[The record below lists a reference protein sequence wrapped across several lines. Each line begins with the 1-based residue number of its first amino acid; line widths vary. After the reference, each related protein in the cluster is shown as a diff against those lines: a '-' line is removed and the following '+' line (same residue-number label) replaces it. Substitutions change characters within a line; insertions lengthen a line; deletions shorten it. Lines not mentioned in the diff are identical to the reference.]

1 MESDHDKNKR
11 ILEFFLKVPEF
22 YCLEDYGNC
31 TMIYNINYNCKNN
44 LKNPVNNNNSIPV
57 YYFIDKK
64 EYQQIKELYSL
75 KKIFLFIRINYG
87 KENINILINRS
98 EQLSEKEVLDKIN
111 HIKYMKTPIRF
122 HLKILDFPLS
132 NYYLKEIVSTDN
144 LIDKAYTL
152 EKVSNSGLNS
162 NQTVDNKKLN
172 DNINTGIIIKAMDK
186 SSNSNNNKNT
196 LNNNIIQGNSNI
208 KIQNQ
213 NNYKNNTNNIK
224 NKNTNNNKNYI
235 NNIKNNNNENINHL
249 KNNYNNNGFSNSNIN
264 SFNFQNNNNLTP
276 NQINCLIN
284 MNSKNN
290 MNLNNMNQI
299 NNFNMIPMNNMNFM
313 NNFFM
318 NNMNNSN
325 NNSND
330 INNVKDDNNKNILIK
345 EIIGSGY
352 EKLFPI
358 KGLKNVGLTC
368 YMNSTLQCLLHIP
381 ELNQYFFKKYN
392 EQKEILNKI
401 NKNCET
407 KGRLSKEYW
416 KVVNGVLSGID
427 GQFYY
432 SYNNPF
438 SPIDFNNA
446 LSSMNTQF
454 SKYESNDAKDLLL
467 YLFQTMHEELN
478 YFGDEK
484 LKNVPKCNQ
493 LIEKESYNF
502 FVKVNFSLNLSIFS
516 YLFYGIIKS
525 STKCLA
531 CNKILYNFQ
540 YFQFLSFPT
549 YKYDEKTFNIYK
561 GFQEFIKE
569 ENMSGDNKCYC
580 QHCKGL
586 KDAKVSSIIFYPP
599 PYLIINFDYGKGK
612 KYKPK
617 VINFGEIIDLQ
628 GFTDDKCQKKTYELI
643 SVSTHIGSSG
653 NSGHYI
659 TYCKD
664 NDNEWHLFNDSN
676 HRFCSFKEVNSYSP
690 YLLIYRR
697 EEGEF

>member
-1 MESDHDKNKR
+1 MESAHEKNER
-11 ILEFFLKVPEF
+11 ILNFLLGIPDF
-22 YCLEDYGNC
+22 YCLEDFGNC
-31 TMIYNINYNCKNN
+31 AMIYTINYNSNNN
-44 LKNPVNNNNSIPV
+44 LKNPINNNKNIAV
-57 YYFIDKK
+57 YFLINKK
-64 EYQQIKELYSL
+64 VIQHIKDLYSL
-75 KKIFLFIRINYG
+75 KRIFLFIRINYG
-87 KENINILINRS
+87 QENINILINRK

-111 HIKYMKTPIRF
+111 HIKYMKTPIRN
-122 HLKILDFPLS
+122 HLKILDFPLN
-132 NYYLKEIVSTDN
+132 NYYLKDTVWTDN
-144 LIDKAYTL
+144 LFDKAYIL
-152 EKVSNSGLNS
+152 EKISSSGLKK
-162 NQTVDNKKLN
+162 NQIVDNKKLN
-172 DNINTGIIIKAMDK
+172 DNINTRIITAIDK

-196 LNNNIIQGNSNI
+196 LNNNIIQGNNNI
-208 KIQNQ
+208 KIENE
-213 NNYKNNTNNIK
+213 NNYKNNNNNIK
-224 NKNTNNNKNYI
+224 NTNSNNNKNYI
-235 NNIKNNNNENINHL
+235 NNIKNNNNKNINYL

-264 SFNFQNNNNLTP
+264 SFNFQNNNNLNP
-276 NQINCLIN
+276 NQINVLIN

-290 MNLNNMNQI
+290 MNLSNMNPI
-299 NNFNMIPMNNMNFM
+299 NNINIIPMNNMNFM
-313 NNFFM
+313 NDLFM

-330 INNVKDDNNKNILIK
+330 INNVKDNKNENILIK

-352 EKLFPI
+352 EKLFPL

-407 KGRLSKEYW
+407 KGILSKEYW
-416 KVVNGVLSGID
+416 KVVNGVLSGFD
-427 GQFYY
+427 DQLNY
-432 SYNNPF
+432 SYNIPF
-438 SPIDFNNA
+438 SPKDFNDT
-446 LSSMNTQF
+446 LSSMTTQF

-467 YLFQTMHEELN
+467 YLFQNMHEELN

-525 STKCLA
+525 STKCLK
-531 CNKILYNFQ
+531 CNQILYNFQ

-549 YKYDEKTFNIYK
+549 YKFNGDTFNIYR
-561 GFQEFIKE
+561 GFQDFIKE
-569 ENMSGDNKCYC
+569 ENMNGDNKCYC
-580 QHCKGL
+580 QNCKGL
-586 KDAKVSSIIFYPP
+586 RDAKVSSIIFYPP

-617 VINFGEIIDLQ
+617 AIIFGEIIDLQ
-628 GFTDDKCQKKTYELI
+628 GFTDDNCQTKDYELI

-664 NDNEWHLFNDSN
+664 NDKKWHLFNDSN
-676 HRFCSFKEVNSYSP
+676 HRFCSFQEVNSYSP
-690 YLLIYRR
+690 YLLIFRR
-697 EEGEF
+697 K